1 MADLWFWLVALLV
14 VGWAVL
20 DGFDFGVGVLHR
32 FVAKTDTERRE
43 VLAAIGPLWD
53 GNEVWLLAAA
63 GSMFLAFPKLVAV
76 GLSGLYLPVIFAVWC
91 LILRGLGIELRS
103 HVANSL
109 WRAFF
114 DVVFQVGSTMFALL
128 IGVALGNVLRG
139 VPLSDGVYFEQGLFG
154 GFEPGAPPGHHEA
167 GAIDWYTLG
176 VGLFVLLTLTAHGAN
191 YLRLKTSGE
200 VNARVTRWVPK
211 LWAATLVG
219 WLVCTWSTAQVAPLV
234 LAALPHKPFAW
245 VGMALIAGGVGAVVF
260 ALLQRRELLAF
271 IGSSLFIAG
280 LLVATVACL
289 HPVLLRSTV
298 DSRFD
303 LTVENAASG
312 SIAMQSGLIWW
323 FPGLLLAVGYFVWV
337 LKHFR
342 GKVVAARDGEG
353 Y

>member
-1 MADLWFWLVALLV
+1 MLYGRCDEDLGVPFQPWIEALGQIVDVAP
-14 VGWAVL
+14 
-20 DGFDFGVGVLHR
+20 
-32 FVAKTDTERRE
+32 TE
-43 VLAAIGPLWD
+43 VLVDHVQDRGAH
-53 GNEVWLLAAA
+53 LA
-63 GSMFLAFPKLVAV
+63 
-76 GLSGLYLPVIFAVWC
+76 
-91 LILRGLGIELRS
+91 
-103 HVANSL
+103 
-109 WRAFF
+109 
-114 DVVFQVGSTMFALL
+114 
-128 IGVALGNVLRG
+128 
-139 VPLSDGVYFEQGLFG
+139 
-154 GFEPGAPPGHHEA
+154 
-167 GAIDWYTLG
+167 
-176 VGLFVLLTLTAHGAN
+176 
-191 YLRLKTSGE
+191 
-200 VNARVTRWVPK
+200 RWVPK